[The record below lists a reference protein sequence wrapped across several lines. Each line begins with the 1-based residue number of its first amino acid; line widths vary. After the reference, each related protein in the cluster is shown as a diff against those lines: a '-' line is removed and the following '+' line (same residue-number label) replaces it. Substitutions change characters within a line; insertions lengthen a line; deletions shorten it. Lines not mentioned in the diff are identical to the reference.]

1 MKNNNSLDL
10 YKSLIEKNAFFTAA
24 LLTKSDAYNNANS
37 LNFAWP
43 EYDKSTFD
51 SILEF
56 SPVLETEI
64 NKHRDNPD
72 KIANYLHYIKNACKK
87 YRYRAILEN
96 QFSVAFKYQTVIDD
110 MIDPLL
116 DCCSDFFFD
125 SFMKQPV
132 VTAHE
137 ISIESDSHNSI
148 EIFSNII
155 VEHLR
160 PISQQIVCNA
170 TSEKIEYYF
179 MILTK
184 EINPATGKPYMTVKD
199 VREFITL
206 NFAACGTA
214 GDQKYFEIGTEVKS
228 TITYFMYQF
237 YLKYDN
243 GNISNKM
250 KYVKLLISN
259 FKIFATDNTKSL
271 LSNMTPSKY
280 PKNKNNVIDIE
291 KYFPKNK

>member
-1 MKNNNSLDL
+1 MKNKNSLDL

-24 LLTKSDAYNNANS
+24 LLTKSDTYNNANS
-37 LNFAWP
+37 LNFEWP

-51 SILEF
+51 SMLEF

-64 NKHRDNPD
+64 SKRRDEPD
-72 KIANYLHYIKNACKK
+72 KIISYLHFIKNACKK
-87 YRYRAILEN
+87 YRYKAISIN
-96 QFSVAFKYQTVIDD
+96 QLREALKYQTVIDD

-116 DCCSDFFFD
+116 DCCSDLFYD
-125 SFMKQPV
+125 SSKQRP
-132 VTAHE
+132 E
-137 ISIESDSHNSI
+137 ILTNITPDSVRHNSK
-148 EIFSNII
+148 EDFSHK
-155 VEHLR
+155 VLESVL
-160 PISQQIVCNA
+160 PISQHIVCNA

-184 EINPATGKPYMTVKD
+184 EINPATMKPYMTVED
-199 VREFITL
+199 VREFISL

-214 GDQKYFEIGTEVKS
+214 GNQKYFEIGTEVKS
-228 TITYFMYQF
+228 TITYFIYQF
-237 YLKYDN
+237 YMKYDN
-243 GNISNKM
+243 GNIANKM
-250 KYVKLLISN
+250 KYVNLLISN
-259 FKIFATDNTKSL
+259 FKMFANDNPQSL